1 VGRAQMAICRAAAAA
16 TGSWRAGLRLVV
28 PLLCTLQCTLYSIQ
42 QPNRVSRECLQ
53 RIASHCIALHHHTRS
68 RLEFRPGSPVVARLP
83 AKDTLNLSCREDTLM
98 PCAENEHAQNALL
111 ALLGQIF
118 PCTSDTPWPCI
129 GNRCRVSLDYVGQT
143 CYLRSTKG
151 GFHHTA

>member
-1 VGRAQMAICRAAAAA
+1 MTSPETLGRWAGRKWPLKICRAAAAA

-83 AKDTLNLSCREDTLM
+83 AKDTLNLSRREDTLM
-98 PCAENEHAQNALL
+98 PCAAHAQNALL

-118 PCTSDTPWPCI
+118 PCTSDTPWPRI
-129 GNRCRVSLDYVGQT
+129 GNRCRFPLAYVG
-143 CYLRSTKG
+143 
-151 GFHHTA
+151 